1 LPSDL
6 HDEVRNRENN
16 YMSGTI
22 IKVNTIIKLFEY
34 IVALVGVELGVS
46 A

>member
-1 LPSDL
+1 
-6 HDEVRNRENN
+6 
-16 YMSGTI
+16 MSGTI